1 MEKHIYPNGSIEV
14 SALTLARYVAKRLL
28 AMVPVVLAITTLVF
42 WVVKLTPGD
51 PALAILGG
59 SAMKG
64 AIEQFHREFGLDRPL
79 HIQFLEFLEGLIL
92 RGDLGKSYW
101 THGSVA
107 VLLSQA
113 FPATAELTVSAM
125 IVAILVGGLVG
136 IISAVK
142 RETLFDYVSRT
153 FSLFG
158 VSMPIFLL
166 GPALIL
172 VFSVY
177 LGLLPVQGRGGAE
190 HLVLPAFTLGMFSAS
205 NMARIMRS
213 SMLDVLGKDYVRT
226 ARAKGL
232 SERVVI
238 YKHALRNALVPFV
251 TVAGLQFGLL
261 LGGAI
266 ICESVYAWPGV
277 GRLLVSAILQRDSP
291 VIQGCILFIVILF
304 VLVNLTVDVLYHYL
318 DPRIRT

>member
-1 MEKHIYPNGSIEV
+1 MCDCYG
-14 SALTLARYVAKRLL
+14 LTIATYVAKRLL
-28 AMVPVVLAITTLVF
+28 LMVPVVLAITTLVF

-59 SAMKG
+59 SAFKES
-64 AIEQFHREFGLDRPL
+64 IEAFNKEFGLDRPL
-79 HIQFLEFLEGLIL
+79 YLQYFDFLAGLIL
-92 RGDLGKSYW
+92 RGDLGRSYW
-101 THGSVA
+101 THGPVV
-107 VLLSQA
+107 VLLAQA
-113 FPATAELTVSAM
+113 FPATLELTVSAM
-125 IVAILVGGLVG
+125 IVAILIGGLVG

-142 RETLFDYVSRT
+142 RESVFDYASRT

-166 GPALIL
+166 GPALVL

-177 LGLLPVQGRGGAE
+177 LGLLPVQGRGGLE

-205 NMARIMRS
+205 NIARIMRS
-213 SMLDVLGKDYVRT
+213 SMLDVLRKDYIRT

-238 YKHALRNALVPFV
+238 YKHALRNALIPFV
-251 TVAGLQFGLL
+251 TVAGLQFGIL

-291 VIQGCILFIVILF
+291 VIQGCILLIAILF

-318 DPRIRT
+318 DPRVRV